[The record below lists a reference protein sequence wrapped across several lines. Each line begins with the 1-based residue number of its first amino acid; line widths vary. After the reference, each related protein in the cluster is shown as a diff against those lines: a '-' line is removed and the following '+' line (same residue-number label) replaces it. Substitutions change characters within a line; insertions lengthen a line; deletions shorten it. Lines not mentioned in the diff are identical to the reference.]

1 MQLGAIKPLLTAMAM
16 PPLSLL
22 LLALLGLLLMA
33 FRRRRT
39 GMTLLCAAL
48 ALLWLV
54 SCHGFSVWLER
65 STLPQYPATSAAQLK
80 AQNVQAIVVLG
91 GGMLP
96 VVPEYGQAQPVGHTL
111 ARMRYGIWLSRQTGL
126 PLAFTGGNGWS
137 SAGDRAE
144 SEASVTARF
153 ALQDYGVKLR
163 WLEGQSR
170 DTAENARL
178 LAPMLKRDGIQ
189 RIALVTDAWH
199 VPRALQAFERSG
211 FTVTAA
217 PIGQTLPAQNDLMEW
232 LPSAAGMSSSQ
243 QILREVLGI
252 MVARWLPV

>member
-1 MQLGAIKPLLTAMAM
+1 MELGSLKPLLTAIAM

-33 FRRRRT
+33 SRRRRA
-39 GMTLLCAAL
+39 GMTLLCTGL
-48 ALLWLV
+48 ALLWLL

-65 STLPQYPATSAAQLK
+65 SALTQYPATSAAQLK
-80 AQNVQAIVVLG
+80 SQNVQAIVVLG

-96 VVPEYGQAQPVGHTL
+96 VVPEYGQAQPVSHTL

-144 SEASVTARF
+144 SEADVTARF
-153 ALQDYGVKLR
+153 ALQYYGVKLR
-163 WLEGQSR
+163 WLEGKAR

-178 LAPMLKRDGIQ
+178 LAPLLRRDGIQ
-189 RIALVTDAWH
+189 RIALITDAWH
-199 VPRALQAFERSG
+199 MPRALRAFERAG

-217 PIGQTLPAQNDLMEW
+217 PIGQTLPAQSDLMEW
-232 LPSAAGMSSSQ
+232 LPSASGLSSSQ
-243 QILREVLGI
+243 QILRELLGI
-252 MVARWLPV
+252 TVARWLPV